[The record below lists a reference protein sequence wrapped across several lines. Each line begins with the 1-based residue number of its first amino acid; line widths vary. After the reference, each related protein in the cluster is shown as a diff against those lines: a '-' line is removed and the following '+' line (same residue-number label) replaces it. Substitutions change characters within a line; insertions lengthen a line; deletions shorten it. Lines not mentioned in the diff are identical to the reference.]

1 MLIRP
6 NFQINRRIRLS
17 RLWMDK
23 KAKKI
28 QVVQC
33 GLVTIHV
40 NWLKIVKPE
49 NCMDLVLLTSGTG
62 IVMNVIKGKKYSY
75 AEYLSALHDGLLDSL
90 IKEGLVDDSGFK
102 KAGEQPKLI
111 GTKNAMVHPEL
122 EALGVQ
128 VPPRTPRPSD
138 AEQIIKAYRDWETN
152 LIGYKRNRTTHS

>member
-1 MLIRP
+1 MANP
-6 NFQINRRIRLS
+6 
-17 RLWMDK
+17 
-23 KAKKI
+23 
-28 QVVQC
+28 C
-33 GLVTIHV
+33 
-40 NWLKIVKPE
+40 IVE
-49 NCMDLVLLTSGTG
+49 
-62 IVMNVIKGKKYSY
+62 IKGKKYSY

-138 AEQIIKAYRDWETN
+138 AEQTYKVAN
-152 LIGYKRNRTTHS
+152 LIANAQRGVTHVVS